1 MTKKEAFPP
10 LSLVQPTLRAAPIPP
25 KERATAPPSP
35 EPEPQGAA
43 KDGNTSPKQ
52 IAVLIEE
59 ALAQED
65 YVEAAR
71 LKELRDA
78 AMQES
83 TSNRAEG
90 LEHQL
95 RKVKER
101 LKEALAEENYDRA
114 HELKEERTRL
124 EKSLEELAQ
133 VKQDGAVEDEE
144 KPVLVV

>member
-1 MTKKEAFPP
+1 
-10 LSLVQPTLRAAPIPP
+10 
-25 KERATAPPSP
+25 
-35 EPEPQGAA
+35 
-43 KDGNTSPKQ
+43 
-52 IAVLIEE
+52 
-59 ALAQED
+59 
-65 YVEAAR
+65 
-71 LKELRDA
+71 
-78 AMQES
+78 MQES

-144 KPVLVV
+144 EPVLVV